1 MTTIITKQAMTN
13 KERQS
18 KWYLKNKEKD
28 HKRRVENRIRKGA
41 IPQDDTMEKFNIT
54 LHDINQLRSEGTPK
68 LNSIQTLSQL
78 SSARALVLKGKKGDP
93 TTVFARV
100 IPVSQPVPPE
110 PIYTAKSVSYVAQAA
125 SGKQKSKKSKDDGAP
140 GTSKAAEVNI
150 PKNLLAIEEC
160 IRQEQ
165 PNQTTPKTNKKT
177 GKTTQIPVADTT
189 NKKNLKT
196 FTNAMMWWSKV
207 IGVPLKMEEDIS
219 EWLATNAEK
228 MVNKADTVTYNDFEQ
243 KKAGMNVPMNIKH
256 KFTHITGTI
265 KSRCPVWGEYFEV
278 RYPDAYTM
286 IHEGMRKWMPLGEQ
300 GTKDVSDKKVAIPWQ
315 PVQERANEALN
326 NPPTN
331 KESYIEWADHIAL
344 ILLAASKDG
353 VKKGRGRPLKGDV
366 WPNGTMH
373 PWRDNLGN
381 IKVVSSEDQIPKLEN
396 NDKERN
402 ENGRLVSAQ
411 DYYLN
416 PQDNSKSGRI
426 YFRSHKTR
434 KTTGEVKQ
442 DIPLTIHKQ
451 VKQFIKL
458 FTREYLFIQPSTVNK
473 QIKDQK
479 PLGKSTT
486 ALIKKKNV
494 LGMQVNEARHSFITY
509 FENRTPRPNFQQKDS
524 ISRAMMTSEDVY
536 NKYVYHGEIVVE

>member
-1 MTTIITKQAMTN
+1 
-13 KERQS
+13 
-18 KWYLKNKEKD
+18 
-28 HKRRVENRIRKGA
+28 
-41 IPQDDTMEKFNIT
+41 
-54 LHDINQLRSEGTPK
+54 
-68 LNSIQTLSQL
+68 
-78 SSARALVLKGKKGDP
+78 VLKGKKGDP

-160 IRQEQ
+160 IRQMQ